1 MGRSSRGGA
10 GTFSYAID
18 PRQSARR
25 LAGFFIRKSTCEK
38 IHKLKV
44 LGGLQNSVNKDASDS
59 IGDSSNQVRRSAF
72 FADTLSAGF

>member
-1 MGRSSRGGA
+1 MAGGV
-10 GTFSYAID
+10 
-18 PRQSARR
+18 
-25 LAGFFIRKSTCEK
+25 FIRKSTCEK

-44 LGGLQNSVNKDASDS
+44 LGGLQNIVNKDASDS